1 MFEELS
7 REDRL
12 LLLKFVCAFA
22 WTDLEVREPERR
34 FVRRLVDRMQLDA
47 DDVRQVEEWLSIAPS
62 PQSIDPARIP
72 QAHRRTFI
80 EAVRALI
87 YADGEVDAEEREQLE
102 KLKAALGS

>member
-1 MFEELS
+1 MFEGLS

-22 WTDLEVREPERR
+22 WTDLEVRDPERR
-34 FVRRLVDRMQLDA
+34 FVRRLVERLKLDA
-47 DDVRQVEEWLSIAPS
+47 DDSRQVEEWLSIAPS
-62 PQSIDPARIP
+62 PQSVDPARVP
-72 QAHRRTFI
+72 QAHRRTFV

-87 YADGEVDAEEREQLE
+87 YADGQVDPEEREQLE